1 MNHSPIVIILNN
13 IYLLSLKITKYA
25 QENDFYKIQ
34 KRLLKTRK
42 MDIKRNDEIL
52 EATVK

>member
-25 QENDFYKIQ
+25 QGSDFYKI
-34 KRLLKTRK
+34 KEKLPK
-42 MDIKRNDEIL
+42 MRENRNQ
-52 EATVK
+52 AG